1 MKEKYEG
8 DLEELRKTLSERE
21 LRISMLETCQ
31 SETDNLIKKSSDE
44 LEVAKLELKSA
55 NERLQRTGGAAEGAI
70 DAIREKHAEDVK
82 LLNNKKEELEASQKL
97 AESDNAAKL
106 KMLEEVSERASVLA
120 VILTKFHYAHH

>member
-70 DAIREKHAEDVK
+70 GAIREKHAEDVK
-82 LLNNKKEELEASQKL
+82 LLNNQKEELEASQKL